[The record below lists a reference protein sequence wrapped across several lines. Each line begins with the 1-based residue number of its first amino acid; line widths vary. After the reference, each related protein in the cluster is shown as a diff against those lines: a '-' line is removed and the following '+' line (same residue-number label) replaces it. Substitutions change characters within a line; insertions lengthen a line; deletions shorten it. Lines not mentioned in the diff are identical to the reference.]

1 MAFENRFGFSLS
13 RESMFDECRRRY
25 YFHYYLSWK
34 GWEPQAP
41 AIVREAFRL
50 KRLVS
55 LPLWRGQ
62 LIHYV
67 TTKVLQ
73 STKAR
78 GRLPEKSKVLDY
90 ILERFEEQLAFSS
103 SGMYRTE
110 PKKRNGK
117 LNIDWLALFE
127 HEYGRRITEERIEK
141 TRQECIEGIEG
152 LFVGPMIGAI
162 FDSDSGMWEIED
174 LDHAE
179 FSQNFIFHGVTV
191 YAKTDLIF
199 RGRDGSFNIVDWKT
213 NRPHTPAIDDTG
225 PHKHDARTGD
235 ESGAPRHRVQLGIYG
250 YHAAKIRNEP
260 LESIHLYEVNLL
272 DKGRVVEHTI
282 GDEELVIFDK
292 HIVQGIS
299 KLSSVLVDFDT
310 RRNEPRSS
318 DSFPK
323 IDNGTCRFCNFFR
336 ICKDESSPHRL
347 E

>member
-41 AIVREAFRL
+41 TIVREAFRL

-55 LPLWRGQ
+55 LALWRGQ

-73 STKAR
+73 SMKAK
-78 GRLPEKSKVLDY
+78 GHVPEKSRVLDY
-90 ILERFEEQLAFSS
+90 TLERFDKQLAFSS
-103 SGMYRTE
+103 SGRYRTE
-110 PKKRNGK
+110 PKKRSGK
-117 LNIDWLALFE
+117 LNIDWLAIFE
-127 HEYGRRITEERIEK
+127 HEYGRRISEERIEQI
-141 TRQECIEGIEG
+141 RQECVEGING
-152 LFVGPMIGAI
+152 LFAGPMIGAI
-162 FDSDSGMWEIED
+162 FDSDSGQWEIED

-213 NRPHTPAIDDTG
+213 NRPHAS
-225 PHKHDARTGD
+225 
-235 ESGAPRHRVQLGIYG
+235 EGAASPGEEAGAQRHRVQLGIYG

-260 LESIHLYEVNLL
+260 LDSIHLYEVNLL
-272 DKGRVVEHTI
+272 DQGRVVEYAI
-282 GDEELVIFDK
+282 GEDELEIFDE

-310 RRNEPRSS
+310 RRNEPLPP
-318 DSFPK
+318 DSFPT
-323 IDNGTCRFCNFFR
+323 IDNGDCRFCNFYR

-347 E
+347 D